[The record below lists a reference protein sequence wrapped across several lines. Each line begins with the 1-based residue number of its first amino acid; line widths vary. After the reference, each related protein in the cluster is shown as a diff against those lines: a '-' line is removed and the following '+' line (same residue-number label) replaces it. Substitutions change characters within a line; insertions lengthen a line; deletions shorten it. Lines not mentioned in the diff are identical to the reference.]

1 MKSTLNILHIL
12 IFALIAFLLDPCDAN
27 DDACGILAN
36 GLKRSNISVK
46 HSDVQ
51 ACFESFPYD
60 KNLAEK
66 TIETL
71 KKTLQGFY
79 VFLSEAKE
87 QPRQGFSFRAIDL
100 VKELDSLLSNN
111 YKTDYQFMTDIVS
124 LISETKD
131 AHLSFYPTCYFIFTY
146 NQQLSLYSTVIND
159 KQVIKIFADEIDK
172 NTIDCEV
179 THIDGRPSIEV
190 IKEFADTLSISRDSG
205 VRFNFA
211 LSGVTF
217 NENGDLI
224 ESPGSDKLPGSFTF
238 RQQLPK
244 QSSVEYSLKC
254 ANDTS
259 KKFTREWK
267 IRPQVSN
274 TFNTSKDYW
283 NTFCLSNISIG
294 LTLSNPE
301 TVAPKIYN
309 MSECKMVY
317 KTTIAKFFILSD
329 NMTGVIVLTN
339 VVLNGDFVNEMFE
352 LQNGFNSLEKEG
364 VKKLVLD
371 FSGNPGGSVELALFI
386 VYLLFPE
393 TDPSFNFDMVVT
405 ELSRETFFQATSQSV
420 REDFIDTSLIPPLV
434 NISSK
439 ESIARWAAITAY
451 SVTTIGSM
459 FDIFSYKNP
468 AIDDHF
474 HTVEEFIGNNTYL
487 RGGTSTRYT
496 SKFVNRYSERL
507 SIFIQ
512 LLSGNFFNKYEWKSE
527 DMIILTDGLCGSS
540 CSLIAQRMAIK
551 NNVSTVAVGGY
562 KDTPLSYSSFPG
574 GQVFK
579 FDDLIVE
586 LDAAGLLQNE
596 TLADLIPPLFS
607 IKAVF
612 GFTLKEA
619 YDVVNKDNVNQEDVL
634 EFTYKPAEHR
644 FYHDEIS
651 ARDPSVLWLK
661 VAKELLNK

>member
-1 MKSTLNILHIL
+1 MKSTFNILYIL
-12 IFALIAFLLDPCDAN
+12 IFAIIAFLLDPCDAN
-27 DDACGILAN
+27 DDACGRLAN
-36 GLKRSNISVK
+36 DIKRSNKDSYFSVK

-60 KNLAEK
+60 KNLAQK

-79 VFLSEAKE
+79 VYLSEAKE

-131 AHLSFYPTCYFIFTY
+131 AHLSFYPFCYFIFTY

-190 IKEFADTLSISRDSG
+190 IKEFADTLSI
-205 VRFNFA
+205 
-211 LSGVTF
+211 
-217 NENGDLI
+217 
-224 ESPGSDKLPGSFTF
+224 K
-238 RQQLPK
+238 
-244 QSSVEYSLKC
+244 
-254 ANDTS
+254 
-259 KKFTREWK
+259 WK
-267 IRPQVSN
+267 IRPLASN
-274 TFNTSKDYW
+274 IFNTSKDYW
-283 NTFCLSNISIG
+283 NTFCQLNNSIE
-294 LTLSNPE
+294 LTSPNAE
-301 TVAPKIYN
+301 TVVPKIYK

-317 KTTIAKFFILSD
+317 KTPIAKFFVLSD
-329 NMTGVIVLTN
+329 NKTGVIVLTS
-339 VVLNGDFVNEMFE
+339 VLPPDGNFVNEMFE

-371 FSGNPGGSVELALFI
+371 FSGNPGGSLELALFI

-393 TDPSFNFDMVVT
+393 TDPSFNLDMVVT
-405 ELSRETFFQATSQSV
+405 ELSREAFFQATSQSV
-420 REDFIDTSLIPPLV
+420 HEDFIDASLIPPLV

-439 ESIARWAAITAY
+439 ESIARWAAETAY
-451 SVTTIGSM
+451 SVTAIGSP

-468 AIDDHF
+468 AINDHF
-474 HTVEEFIGNNTYL
+474 HTVKEFIGNNTYL
-487 RGGTSTRYT
+487 RGGTSTQYT

-507 SIFIQ
+507 NLFIE

-527 DMIILTDGLCGSS
+527 DMIILTDGYCGSS
-540 CSLIAQRMAIK
+540 CSSIAQRMAIK

-574 GQVFK
+574 GQVLEFEE
-579 FDDLIVE
+579 LIAE
-586 LDAAGLLQNE
+586 LDVVGLLQNE
-596 TLADLIPPLFS
+596 TLADLIPPPFS
-607 IKAVF
+607 IRVIF

-634 EFTYKPAEHR
+634 EFVYKPAEHR

-661 VAKELLNK
+661 AAKELLN

>member
-1 MKSTLNILHIL
+1 MKSTFNILYIL
-12 IFALIAFLLDPCDAN
+12 IFAIIAFLLDPCDAN
-27 DDACGILAN
+27 DDACGRLAN
-36 GLKRSNISVK
+36 DIKRSNKDSNISVK

-60 KNLAEK
+60 KNLAQK

-79 VFLSEAKE
+79 VYLSEAKE

-124 LISETKD
+124 LIDEMKD
-131 AHLSFYPTCYFIFTY
+131 NHLKFRPACYLIFIY
-146 NQQLSLYSTVIND
+146 NQQLSLYSAVIND
-159 KQVIKIFADEIDK
+159 KQVIKIFADELDK

-190 IKEFADTLSISRDSG
+190 IKEFADTLPISRDSG

-217 NENGDLI
+217 NKNGDLI
-224 ESPGSDKLPGSFTF
+224 ESPGSFTI
-238 RQQLPK
+238 RNQLPK
-244 QSSVEYSLKC
+244 QSSVEYALKC
-254 ANDTS
+254 ANDAS
-259 KKFTREWK
+259 KNFTREWK
-267 IRPQVSN
+267 IRPLASN
-274 TFNTSKDYW
+274 IFNTSKDYW
-283 NTFCLSNISIG
+283 NTFCQLNNSIK
-294 LTLSNPE
+294 LTSPNAE
-301 TVAPKIYN
+301 TVVPKIYK

-317 KTTIAKFFILSD
+317 KTPISKFFVLSD
-329 NMTGVIVLTN
+329 NKTGVIVLTS
-339 VVLNGDFVNEMFE
+339 VLPPDGNFVNEMFE

-371 FSGNPGGSVELALFI
+371 FSGNPGGSLELALFI

-405 ELSRETFFQATSQSV
+405 ELSRETFFKATSQSV
-420 REDFIDTSLIPPLV
+420 HEDFIDASLIPPLV

-439 ESIARWAAITAY
+439 ESIARWAAETAY
-451 SVTTIGSM
+451 SVTTIGSP

-468 AIDDHF
+468 AINDHF
-474 HTVEEFIGNNTYL
+474 HTVKEFIGNNTYL
-487 RGGTSTRYT
+487 RGGTFTQYT

-507 SIFIQ
+507 NLFIE

-527 DMIILTDGLCGSS
+527 DMIILTDGYCGSS
-540 CSLIAQRMAIK
+540 CSSIAQRMAIK

-574 GQVFK
+574 GQVLEFEE
-579 FDDLIVE
+579 LIAE
-586 LDAAGLLQNE
+586 LDVVGLLQNE
-596 TLADLIPPLFS
+596 TLADLIPPPFS
-607 IKAVF
+607 IRVIF

-634 EFTYKPAEHR
+634 EFVYKPAEHR

-661 VAKELLNK
+661 AAKELLN

>member
-301 TVAPKIYN
+301 T
-309 MSECKMVY
+309 
-317 KTTIAKFFILSD
+317 
-329 NMTGVIVLTN
+329 TGVVVLTS
-339 VVLNGDFVNEMFE
+339 VDPPDSYFVNEMFE
-352 LQNGFNSLEKEG
+352 IQNGFNSLEKEG

-371 FSGNPGGSVELALFI
+371 FSGNRGGSVELAFFI

-393 TDPSFNFDMVVT
+393 TDPSFNLDMVVT
-405 ELSRETFFQATSQSV
+405 ELSREAFFQATSQSV
-420 REDFIDTSLIPPLV
+420 HEDFVDTSFILPLV

-439 ESIARWAAITAY
+439 ESIARWAAETAY
-451 SVTTIGSM
+451 RVTTISSV

-468 AIDDHF
+468 ATNDHF

-512 LLSGNFFNKYEWKSE
+512 LLSGNFFN
-527 DMIILTDGLCGSS
+527 
-540 CSLIAQRMAIK
+540 
-551 NNVSTVAVGGY
+551 
-562 KDTPLSYSSFPG
+562 
-574 GQVFK
+574 
-579 FDDLIVE
+579 
-586 LDAAGLLQNE
+586 
-596 TLADLIPPLFS
+596 
-607 IKAVF
+607 
-612 GFTLKEA
+612 
-619 YDVVNKDNVNQEDVL
+619 
-634 EFTYKPAEHR
+634 
-644 FYHDEIS
+644 
-651 ARDPSVLWLK
+651 
-661 VAKELLNK
+661 

>member
-1 MKSTLNILHIL
+1 MKSTFNILYIL
-12 IFALIAFLLDPCDAN
+12 TLTFALIVFLLDPCDAN
-27 DDACGILAN
+27 NDACGILAN
-36 GLKRSNISVK
+36 DIQRSNKDSNISVK

-66 TIETL
+66 TIETI

-87 QPRQGFSFRAIDL
+87 QPRQGFSFRAMDL

-131 AHLSFYPTCYFIFTY
+131 AHLSFLPTCYFIFLY

-159 KQVIKIFADEIDK
+159 KQVIKIFADELDK

-224 ESPGSDKLPGSFTF
+224 ESPGRFTF
-238 RQQLPK
+238 RNQLPK

-267 IRPQVSN
+267 IRPLASN
-274 TFNTSKDYW
+274 IFNTSEDYW
-283 NTFCLSNISIG
+283 NTFCQLNNSIK
-294 LTLSNPE
+294 LTSLITE
-301 TVAPKIYN
+301 TVVPKIYN

-317 KTTIAKFFILSD
+317 KTSIAKFFILSD
-329 NMTGVIVLTN
+329 NKTGVVVLTS
-339 VVLNGDFVNEMFE
+339 VLPPDSYFVNEMFE
-352 LQNGFNSLEKEG
+352 IQNGFNSLEKGG

-371 FSGNPGGSVELALFI
+371 FSGNPGGSVELAFFI

-393 TDPSFNFDMVVT
+393 TDPSFNLDMVVT
-405 ELSRETFFQATSQSV
+405 EISRAAFFQATSQSV
-420 REDFIDTSLIPPLV
+420 HEDFIDTSFISPLV

-439 ESIARWAAITAY
+439 ESIARWAAETAY
-451 SVTTIGSM
+451 KVTTISSS

-468 AIDDHF
+468 ATNDHF

-512 LLSGNFFNKYEWKSE
+512 LLSGNFFDKYEWKSE
-527 DMIILTDGLCGSS
+527 DMIILTDGFCGSS
-540 CSLIAQRMAIK
+540 CSLIAQRMALN

-562 KDTPLSYSSFPG
+562 KDIPLSYSSFPA
-574 GQVFK
+574 GQVLK
-579 FDDLIVE
+579 FEELITD

-596 TLADLIPPLFS
+596 TLADLIPPPFL
-607 IKAVF
+607 IRALF
-612 GFTLKEA
+612 GFTLKEN
-619 YDVVNKDNVNQEDVL
+619 YDVVNKDNLNQEDVL

-661 VAKELLNK
+661 VAKELLK

>member
-12 IFALIAFLLDPCDAN
+12 IFTLIAFLLDSCDAN

-131 AHLSFYPTCYFIFTY
+131 AHLSFYPFCYFIFTY
-146 NQQLSLYSTVIND
+146 NQQLSLYSTIIND

-190 IKEFADTLSISRDSG
+190 IKEFADTLSISKDSG

-217 NENGDLI
+217 NKNGDLI
-224 ESPGSDKLPGSFTF
+224 ESPGINKLPGSFTF

-267 IRPQVSN
+267 IRPELSN

-283 NTFCLSNISIG
+283 NTFCQLNDSIVFTSNA
-294 LTLSNPE
+294 E

-329 NMTGVIVLTN
+329 NKTGVVVLTS
-339 VVLNGDFVNEMFE
+339 VSPPDSYFVNEMFE
-352 LQNGFNSLEKEG
+352 IQNGFNSLEKEG

-371 FSGNPGGSVELALFI
+371 FSGNRGGSVELAFFI

-393 TDPSFNFDMVVT
+393 TDPSFNLDMVVT
-405 ELSRETFFQATSQSV
+405 ELSREAFFQATSQSV
-420 REDFIDTSLIPPLV
+420 HEDFVDTSLILPLV

-439 ESIARWAAITAY
+439 ESIARWAAETAY
-451 SVTTIGSM
+451 RVTTINSD

-468 AIDDHF
+468 ATNDHF

-512 LLSGNFFNKYEWKSE
+512 LLSGNFFNKYEWKSD
-527 DMIILTDGLCGSS
+527 DMIILTDGVCGSS
-540 CSLIAQRMAIK
+540 CSLIAQRMALN

-562 KDTPLSYSSFPG
+562 KDTPLSYSSFPA
-574 GQVFK
+574 GQVLK
-579 FDDLIVE
+579 FEELIPQ

-596 TLADLIPPLFS
+596 TLADLIPPLFL
-607 IKAVF
+607 IRALF
-612 GFTLKEA
+612 GFTLKEN
-619 YDVVNKDNVNQEDVL
+619 YDVVNKDNLNQEGVL

-661 VAKELLNK
+661 VAKELLN